1 MILQSV
7 SINGIDMLSTYRMA
21 LANRHCVQPP
31 VPKTI
36 YQDVPGAD
44 GSLDLSTA
52 IAGRIIYERRVITL
66 NFGCGY
72 PMDKWPEVF
81 SEILRNF
88 HGREG
93 KLIFDDDPM
102 YYYAGRMTVSEY
114 SRARTLGTFTIS
126 VNADPYKYELTASDE
141 DWLWDSFSFEKGVIR
156 DYKELEVSG
165 SLSLNVPG
173 TQRWVIP
180 EITVSA
186 TMTVSY
192 GGKDY
197 ELKQGTNKIYDIVIK
212 EGENMLMF
220 TGTGT
225 VTISYRGGIL

>member
-1 MILQSV
+1 MIHQSV
-7 SINGIDMLSTYRMA
+7 SINGIDMLSTYGMA

-81 SEILRNF
+81 SEVLRNF

-165 SLSLNVPG
+165 SLSINVPG

-186 TMTVSY
+186 VMTVSY

-212 EGENMLMF
+212 EGENVLMF

>member
-1 MILQSV
+1 
-7 SINGIDMLSTYRMA
+7 
-21 LANRHCVQPP
+21 
-31 VPKTI
+31 
-36 YQDVPGAD
+36 
-44 GSLDLSTA
+44 
-52 IAGRIIYERRVITL
+52 
-66 NFGCGY
+66 
-72 PMDKWPEVF
+72 MDKWPEVF

-114 SRARTLGTFTIS
+114 ARARTLGTFTIS

-156 DYKELEVSG
+156 DYKELEVNG

-180 EITVSA
+180 EITVSDA
-186 TMTVSY
+186 MMVSY
-192 GGKDY
+192 GDKDY

>member
-1 MILQSV
+1 MIHQSV

-36 YQDVPGAD
+36 YQDIPGAD

-52 IAGRIIYERRVITL
+52 IAGRIIYERRAITL

-81 SEILRNF
+81 SEILQNF

-141 DWLWDSFSFEKGVIR
+141 DWLWDPFSFEKGIIR
-156 DYKELEVSG
+156 DYKELEVTG
-165 SLSLNVPG
+165 SLSLTVPG

-180 EITVSA
+180 EIMVSA
-186 TMTVSY
+186 VMTVNY
-192 GGKDY
+192 DGKDY

-212 EGENMLMF
+212 EGENPLMF

>member
-1 MILQSV
+1 MIHQSV

-36 YQDVPGAD
+36 YQDIPGAD

-52 IAGRIIYERRVITL
+52 IAGRIIYERRAITL

-81 SEILRNF
+81 SEVLQNF

-141 DWLWDSFSFEKGVIR
+141 DWLWDPFSFEKGIIR
-156 DYKELEVSG
+156 DYKELEVTG
-165 SLSLNVPG
+165 SLSLAVPG

-180 EITVSA
+180 EITVSTA
-186 TMTVSY
+186 MTVSY
-192 GGKDY
+192 EGKDY
-197 ELKQGTNKIYDIVIK
+197 DLKQGTNKIYDIVIK

>member
-1 MILQSV
+1 
-7 SINGIDMLSTYRMA
+7 
-21 LANRHCVQPP
+21 
-31 VPKTI
+31 
-36 YQDVPGAD
+36 
-44 GSLDLSTA
+44 
-52 IAGRIIYERRVITL
+52 
-66 NFGCGY
+66 
-72 PMDKWPEVF
+72 MDKWPEVF

-102 YYYAGRMTVSEY
+102 YYYGGRMTVSEY

-156 DYKELEVSG
+156 DYKELEVNG

-186 TMTVSY
+186 AMTVSY
-192 GGKDY
+192 DGKDY
-197 ELKQGTNKIYDIVIK
+197 ELKQGTNKIDDIVIK
-212 EGENMLMF
+212 EWENVLMF

>member
-1 MILQSV
+1 MIHQSV

-36 YQDVPGAD
+36 YRDIPGAD

-52 IAGRIIYERRVITL
+52 AAGRIIYERRTITL

-72 PMDKWPEVF
+72 PLDRWPEIF
-81 SEILRNF
+81 SEILCNF

-102 YYYAGRMTVSEY
+102 YYYAGRMTVAEY
-114 SRARTLGTFTIS
+114 SRVRTLGTFTIS

-141 DWLWDSFSFEKGVIR
+141 DWLWDTFSFEKGVIR
-156 DYKELEVSG
+156 DYKELEVDG
-165 SLSLNVPG
+165 SLSVTVPG

-180 EITVSA
+180 EMTVSTA
-186 TMTVSY
+186 MTVSY
-192 GGKDY
+192 EGKDY
-197 ELKQGTNKIYDIVIK
+197 ELKKGTNKIYGIVIK

-225 VTISYRGGIL
+225 VTISYRGGVL

>member
-1 MILQSV
+1 M

-93 KLIFDDDPM
+93 KLIFNDDPM

-156 DYKELEVSG
+156 DYKELEVNG

-180 EITVSA
+180 EITVA
-186 TMTVSY
+186 AAMTVSY

-212 EGENMLMF
+212 EGENVLMF

>member
-1 MILQSV
+1 MIHQSV
-7 SINGIDMLSTYRMA
+7 SINGIDMLSTYGMA

-156 DYKELEVSG
+156 NYKELEVNG
-165 SLSLNVPG
+165 SLSLTVPG

-180 EITVSA
+180 EIMVSA
-186 TMTVSY
+186 AMTLSY
-192 GGKDY
+192 EGKDY
-197 ELKQGTNKIYDIVIK
+197 DLKQGTNKIYDIVIK

>member
-81 SEILRNF
+81 SEVLRNF

-165 SLSLNVPG
+165 SLSINVPG

-180 EITVSA
+180 EITVA
-186 TMTVSY
+186 AAMTVSY

-212 EGENMLMF
+212 EGENVLMF

>member
-1 MILQSV
+1 MIHQSV
-7 SINGIDMLSTYRMA
+7 SINGIDMLSTYKMA

-72 PMDKWPEVF
+72 PIDKWPEVF

-114 SRARTLGTFTIS
+114 ARARTLGTFTIS

-156 DYKELEVSG
+156 DYKELEVNG

-180 EITVSA
+180 EITVSDA
-186 TMTVSY
+186 MMVSY
-192 GGKDY
+192 GDKDY

>member
-1 MILQSV
+1 MIHQSV
-7 SINGIDMLSTYRMA
+7 SINGIDMLSTYKMA

-36 YQDVPGAD
+36 YRDIPGAD

-52 IAGRIIYERRVITL
+52 IAGRIVYERRVITL

-72 PMDKWPEVF
+72 PVNKWPDVF
-81 SEILRNF
+81 SNILQNF

-102 YYYAGRMTVSEY
+102 YYYSGRMTVSEY
-114 SRARTLGTFTIS
+114 SRVRTLGTFTIS
-126 VNADPYKYELTASDE
+126 VNADPYKYELTSSDE
-141 DWLWDSFSFEKGVIR
+141 DWLWDPFSFENGIIR
-156 DYKELEVSG
+156 DYKELEVDG
-165 SLSLNVPG
+165 MLSLSIPG

-180 EITVSA
+180 EITVSTA
-186 TMTVSY
+186 MTVNHE
-192 GGKDY
+192 GKDY
-197 ELKQGTNKIYDIVIK
+197 ELKPGTNKIYGIIIK

>member
-1 MILQSV
+1 MIHQSV
-7 SINGIDMLSTYRMA
+7 SINGIDMLSTYGMA

-141 DWLWDSFSFEKGVIR
+141 DWLWDSFSFEKGVVR
-156 DYKELEVSG
+156 DYRELEVNG
-165 SLSLNVPG
+165 SLSLTVPG

-186 TMTVSY
+186 SMTVSY
-192 GGKDY
+192 EGKNH

>member
-1 MILQSV
+1 MMHQSV

-52 IAGRIIYERRVITL
+52 IAGRMVYERREITL

-72 PMDKWPEVF
+72 PVGKWPEVF
-81 SEILRNF
+81 SEILQNF

-93 KLIFDDDPM
+93 RLIFDDDPM
-102 YYYAGRMTVSEY
+102 YYYAGRMTVSGY
-114 SRARTLGTFTIS
+114 SRIQTLGTFTIS

-141 DWLWDSFSFEKGVIR
+141 DWLWDPFSFETGIIR
-156 DYKELEVSG
+156 DYKELRVDG
-165 SLSLNVPG
+165 SLSVSIPG

-180 EITVSA
+180 EITASNDL
-186 TMTVSY
+186 TITFE
-192 GGKDY
+192 GKSY
-197 ELKQGTNKIYDIVIK
+197 ELKPGINKIYGIVIK
-212 EGENMLMF
+212 EGENQLVF
-220 TGTGT
+220 AGNGTI
-225 VTISYRGGIL
+225 TISYRGGIL

>member
-1 MILQSV
+1 MIHQSV
-7 SINGIDMLSTYRMA
+7 SINGIDMLSTYKMA

>member
-1 MILQSV
+1 MIHQSV
-7 SINGIDMLSTYRMA
+7 SINGIDMLSTYGMA

-156 DYKELEVSG
+156 DYKELEVNG

-180 EITVSA
+180 EITVSTA
-186 TMTVSY
+186 MTVSY

-212 EGENMLMF
+212 EGENVLMF

>member
-1 MILQSV
+1 MIHQSV

-36 YQDVPGAD
+36 YQDIPGAD

-156 DYKELEVSG
+156 DYKELEVNG
-165 SLSLNVPG
+165 SLSLTVPG

-186 TMTVSY
+186 SMTVSY
-192 GGKDY
+192 EGKNH

>member
-1 MILQSV
+1 MIHQSV

-36 YQDVPGAD
+36 YQDIPGAD

-52 IAGRIIYERRVITL
+52 IAGRIIYERRAITL

-81 SEILRNF
+81 SEVLQNF

-141 DWLWDSFSFEKGVIR
+141 DWLWDPFSFEKGIIR
-156 DYKELEVSG
+156 DYKELEVTG
-165 SLSLNVPG
+165 SLSLTVPG

-180 EITVSA
+180 EITVSTA
-186 TMTVSY
+186 MTVSY
-192 GGKDY
+192 DGKDY

-212 EGENMLMF
+212 EGENPLMF

>member
-1 MILQSV
+1 MIHQSV

-36 YQDVPGAD
+36 YQDIPGAD

-52 IAGRIIYERRVITL
+52 IAGRIIYERRAITL

-81 SEILRNF
+81 SEVLQNF

-141 DWLWDSFSFEKGVIR
+141 DWLWDPFSFEKGIIR
-156 DYKELEVSG
+156 DYKELEVTG
-165 SLSLNVPG
+165 SLSLAVPG

-180 EITVSA
+180 EITVSTA
-186 TMTVSY
+186 MTVSY
-192 GGKDY
+192 DGKDY

-212 EGENMLMF
+212 EGENPLMF

>member
-1 MILQSV
+1 MIHQSV
-7 SINGIDMLSTYRMA
+7 SINGIDMLSTYKMA

-180 EITVSA
+180 EITASA
-186 TMTVSY
+186 AMTVSY

-197 ELKQGTNKIYDIVIK
+197 KLKQGTNKIYDIVIK

>member
-1 MILQSV
+1 MIHQSV

-36 YQDVPGAD
+36 YQDIPGAD

-52 IAGRIIYERRVITL
+52 IAGRMIYERRVITL

-141 DWLWDSFSFEKGVIR
+141 DWLWDSFSFEKGVVR
-156 DYKELEVSG
+156 DYRELEVNG
-165 SLSLNVPG
+165 SLSLTVPG

-186 TMTVSY
+186 SMTVSY
-192 GGKDY
+192 EGKNH

>member
-1 MILQSV
+1 MIHQSV

-36 YQDVPGAD
+36 YQDIPGAD

-52 IAGRIIYERRVITL
+52 IAGRMIYERRVITL

-93 KLIFDDDPM
+93 KLTFNDDPM

-114 SRARTLGTFTIS
+114 SRARTFGTFTIS

-156 DYKELEVSG
+156 DYKELEVNG
-165 SLSLNVPG
+165 SLSLTVPG

-186 TMTVSY
+186 SMTVSY
-192 GGKDY
+192 EGKNH

>member
-1 MILQSV
+1 MIHQSV

-36 YQDVPGAD
+36 YQDIPGAD

-52 IAGRIIYERRVITL
+52 IAGRIIYERRAITL

-81 SEILRNF
+81 SEVLQNF

-141 DWLWDSFSFEKGVIR
+141 DWLWDPFSFEKGIIR
-156 DYKELEVSG
+156 DYKELEVTG
-165 SLSLNVPG
+165 SLSLAVPG

-180 EITVSA
+180 EITVSTA
-186 TMTVSY
+186 MTVSY
-192 GGKDY
+192 DGKDY
-197 ELKQGTNKIYDIVIK
+197 ELKQGTNKIYDIIIK
-212 EGENMLMF
+212 EGENPLMF

>member
-156 DYKELEVSG
+156 DYKELEVNG

-180 EITVSA
+180 EITVA
-186 TMTVSY
+186 AAMTVSY

>member
-1 MILQSV
+1 MIHQSV

-165 SLSLNVPG
+165 SLSINVTG

-186 TMTVSY
+186 AMTVSY
-192 GGKDY
+192 DGKDY
-197 ELKQGTNKIYDIVIK
+197 ELKQGTNRIYDIVIK
-212 EGENMLMF
+212 EGENVLMF

>member
-1 MILQSV
+1 MIHQSV

-36 YQDVPGAD
+36 YQDIPGAD

-81 SEILRNF
+81 SEILQNF

-102 YYYAGRMTVSEY
+102 YYYTGRMTVSEY

-156 DYKELEVSG
+156 DYKDLEVKG
-165 SLSLNVPG
+165 SLPLNVPG

-180 EITVSA
+180 EITVSSA
-186 TMTVSY
+186 MTVSY
-192 GGKDY
+192 DGKDY

-212 EGENMLMF
+212 EGENMFMF

>member
-1 MILQSV
+1 MIHQSV

-36 YQDVPGAD
+36 YQDIPGAD

-52 IAGRIIYERRVITL
+52 IAGRMIYERRVITL

-156 DYKELEVSG
+156 DYKELEVNG
-165 SLSLNVPG
+165 SLSLTVPG

-186 TMTVSY
+186 SMTVSY
-192 GGKDY
+192 EGKNH

-212 EGENMLMF
+212 EGGNMLMF

>member
-1 MILQSV
+1 MIHQSV
-7 SINGIDMLSTYRMA
+7 SINGIDMLSTYGMA

-93 KLIFDDDPM
+93 KLIFNDDPM

-156 DYKELEVSG
+156 DYKELEVNG

-180 EITVSA
+180 EITVA
-186 TMTVSY
+186 AAMTVSY

-212 EGENMLMF
+212 EGENVLMF

>member
-1 MILQSV
+1 MIHQSV

-156 DYKELEVSG
+156 DYKELEVNG

-180 EITVSA
+180 EITVSTA
-186 TMTVSY
+186 MTVSY

-212 EGENMLMF
+212 EGENVLMF

>member
-1 MILQSV
+1 
-7 SINGIDMLSTYRMA
+7 
-21 LANRHCVQPP
+21 
-31 VPKTI
+31 
-36 YQDVPGAD
+36 
-44 GSLDLSTA
+44 
-52 IAGRIIYERRVITL
+52 
-66 NFGCGY
+66 
-72 PMDKWPEVF
+72 
-81 SEILRNF
+81 
-88 HGREG
+88 
-93 KLIFDDDPM
+93 M

-165 SLSLNVPG
+165 SLSINVPG

-186 TMTVSY
+186 AMTVSY

-212 EGENMLMF
+212 EGENVLMF

>member
-1 MILQSV
+1 MIHQSV

-31 VPKTI
+31 VPKTF
-36 YQDVPGAD
+36 YQDIPGAD

-52 IAGRIIYERRVITL
+52 IAGRIIYERRAITL

-81 SEILRNF
+81 SEILQNF

-141 DWLWDSFSFEKGVIR
+141 DWMWDPFSFEKGIIR
-156 DYKELEVSG
+156 DYKELEVTG
-165 SLSLNVPG
+165 SLSLTVPG

-180 EITVSA
+180 EITV
-186 TMTVSY
+186 
-192 GGKDY
+192 
-197 ELKQGTNKIYDIVIK
+197 
-212 EGENMLMF
+212 
-220 TGTGT
+220 
-225 VTISYRGGIL
+225 

>member
-1 MILQSV
+1 MIHQSV
-7 SINGIDMLSTYRMA
+7 SINGIDMLSTYGMA

-156 DYKELEVSG
+156 DYKELEVNG

-180 EITVSA
+180 EITVA
-186 TMTVSY
+186 AAMTVSY

>member
-1 MILQSV
+1 MIHQSV

-36 YQDVPGAD
+36 YQDIPGAD

-52 IAGRIIYERRVITL
+52 IAGRMIYERRVITL

-93 KLIFDDDPM
+93 KLIFDDEPM

-141 DWLWDSFSFEKGVIR
+141 DWLWDSFSFEKGVVR
-156 DYKELEVSG
+156 DYRELEVNG
-165 SLSLNVPG
+165 SLSLTVPG

-186 TMTVSY
+186 SMTVSY
-192 GGKDY
+192 EGKNH